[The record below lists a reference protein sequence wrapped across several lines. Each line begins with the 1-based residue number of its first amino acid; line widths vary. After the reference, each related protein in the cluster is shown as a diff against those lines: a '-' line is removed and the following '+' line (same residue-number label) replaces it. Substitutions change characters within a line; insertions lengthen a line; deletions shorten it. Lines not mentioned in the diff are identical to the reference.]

1 MAAPTLGTRA
11 LQGVQRQ
18 SDAVFAVGLF
28 GLMGIM
34 IMPLPPIALD
44 LLLVTSISV
53 ALLVFLLTVYAK
65 RPIEFSIFPT
75 LLLITT
81 VFRLALN
88 VASTRL
94 ILLNGGEGEA
104 SAGRII
110 DSFGRVVVGGNYVVG
125 LVVFI
130 ILVVINFVV
139 ITKGAGRVA
148 EVAARFT

>member
-1 MAAPTLGTRA
+1 MAAPTIGTRA
-11 LQGVQRQ
+11 LQGLQHQ

-104 SAGRII
+104 SA
-110 DSFGRVVVGGNYVVG
+110 
-125 LVVFI
+125 
-130 ILVVINFVV
+130 
-139 ITKGAGRVA
+139 
-148 EVAARFT
+148 